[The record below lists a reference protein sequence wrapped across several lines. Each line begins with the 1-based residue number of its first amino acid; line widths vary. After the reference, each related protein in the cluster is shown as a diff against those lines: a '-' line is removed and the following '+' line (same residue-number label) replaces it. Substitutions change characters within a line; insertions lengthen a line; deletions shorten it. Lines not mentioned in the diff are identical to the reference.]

1 MPAGENSLD
10 ILVLDES
17 LVVFLHSD
25 LLTVS
30 LVLTLEALRRNC
42 LLTEPLVLCGDAN
55 TGSC

>member
-1 MPAGENSLD
+1 
-10 ILVLDES
+10 VLAES
-17 LVVFLHSD
+17 LVDFLHSD

-42 LLTEPLVLCGDAN
+42 LLTEPLVLCGDAK